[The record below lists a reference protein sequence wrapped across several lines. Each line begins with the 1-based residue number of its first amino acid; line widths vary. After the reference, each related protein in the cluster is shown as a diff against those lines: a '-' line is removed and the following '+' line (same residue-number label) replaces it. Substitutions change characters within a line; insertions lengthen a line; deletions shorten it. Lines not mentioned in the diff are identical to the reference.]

1 MQILQPHHRPAQSE
15 TPGVGGELWV
25 SKELWVILVQFIVR
39 TTGLPD
45 SKASKLFFEDKKLLV
60 TFNDLSSLKTS
71 WDLNEIL
78 VQSGPQYC
86 SVLVNS

>member
-1 MQILQPHHRPAQSE
+1 MK
-15 TPGVGGELWV
+15 LWV
-25 SKELWVILVQFIVR
+25 SKELWVILVQFSVR

-78 VQSGPQYC
+78 VQSGPHYS